1 MVNLAPTI
9 AIITLNAIALN
20 TAIKGKNRGVGLK
33 GRLNYMLLTRNSLH
47 QSKHGAKM
55 KDIGDVPCEWK

>member
-33 GRLNYMLLTRNSLH
+33 GRLNYMLLTRNH
-47 QSKHGAKM
+47 KTIKAKSKRRK
-55 KDIGDVPCEWK
+55 IDV

>member
-20 TAIKGKNRGVGLK
+20 TAIKGKNCGVGLK
-33 GRLNYMLLTRNSLH
+33 GRLNYMLLTRNH
-47 QSKHGAKM
+47 ITIKAKSKRKII
-55 KDIGDVPCEWK
+55 DI